1 MRKELR
7 CDCGSIV
14 AVLENG
20 ALVIESRHHGE
31 RHTTVFSLA
40 MLWALAH
47 GEGPGRLMLTAEPVA
62 RQNGREPLR

>member
-14 AVLENG
+14 ATLENG

-31 RHTTVFSLA
+31 RHRTVFSLA
-40 MLWALAH
+40 TLWALAH
-47 GEGPGRLMLTAEPVA
+47 CEGPGRVTLTAEPVD
-62 RQNGREPLR
+62 RNHRGEPLR